1 MGKRGVRWGTA
12 PALAVVIALALGGC
26 IRADVERLAADAMRG
41 RDNGTPGSQLAR
53 DYLVERLSTLAEG
66 ANPASPQPFL
76 QPFPTGTNIVGI
88 IPGTDLA
95 DEYVI
100 VGAHYDHQTNCE
112 GSLGPDT
119 ICNGATDNATGV
131 AAALAV
137 AAHVVQ
143 TPVRRSVVIALWD
156 AEEDG
161 LVGSQYYVQH
171 PLVPLAD
178 TVAYLNFDI
187 LGANLR
193 PTLRDTTFLVG
204 AETGGSLLRDM
215 AADAAAAGP
224 THATLLSAVFGQ
236 YRSDYA
242 SFMSVQVPT
251 VFFSDSTGP
260 CYHTVDDELGVVD
273 FGKLDQQVDM
283 AVALTRD
290 VGNGDGRPTYDAT
303 APLATYDDVVAVE
316 GVVSR
321 SLPDAVTLPPSLQ
334 ADLAEARAVLLDLIA
349 DGPAAFDATDFDVL
363 FPAVLTLVDIL
374 TFGPCDGFLAAP
386 AP

>member
-1 MGKRGVRWGTA
+1 M
-12 PALAVVIALALGGC
+12 VVALALGGC
-26 IRADVERLAADAMRG
+26 IRADVERLAADAMGG
-41 RDNGTPGSQLAR
+41 RDNGTSGSQLAR
-53 DYLVERLSTLAEG
+53 DYLVDRLSTMAEG
-66 ANPASPQPFL
+66 ANPGSAQPYL
-76 QPFPTGTNIVGI
+76 QPFPSGTNIVGI

-95 DEYVI
+95 HEYVI
-100 VGAHYDHQTNCE
+100 VGAHYDHHTNCE

-204 AETGGSLLRDM
+204 AETGGALLRDV
-215 AADAAAAGP
+215 AADAAAVGP
-224 THATLLSAVFGQ
+224 AHATLLTAIFGQ

-283 AVALTRD
+283 AVALTRA
-290 VGNGDGRPTYDAT
+290 VGNGDGRPAYDTT
-303 APLATYDDVVAVE
+303 APLATFDDVVAVD

-349 DGPAAFDATDFDVL
+349 DGPAAFDAADFDVL

-374 TFGPCDGFLAAP
+374 TFGPCDGFLATP
-386 AP
+386 P

>member
-1 MGKRGVRWGTA
+1 MGKRAVRWGNV
-12 PALAVVIALALGGC
+12 PALAAVVALALGGC
-26 IRADVERLAADAMRG
+26 IRADVERLAADAMGG
-41 RDNGTPGSQLAR
+41 RNNGTPGSLLAR

-66 ANPASPQPFL
+66 ANPASAQPYL
-76 QPFPTGTNIVGI
+76 QPFSTGANIVGI

-95 DEYVI
+95 DEYVVI
-100 VGAHYDHQTNCE
+100 GAHYDHVQFCDSSSP
-112 GSLGPDT
+112 GDV

-193 PTLRDTTFLVG
+193 PTLRDTTFLIG
-204 AETGGSLLRDM
+204 AETGGPLLSEM
-215 AADAAAAGP
+215 TAEAATAGP
-224 THATLLSAVFGQ
+224 ADTTMLSAIFGQ
-236 YRSDYA
+236 FRSDYA
-242 SFMSVQVPT
+242 SFMSVQVPV
-251 VFFSDSTGP
+251 VFFSDSSGP
-260 CYHTVDDELGVVD
+260 CYHTVDDEIGVVD
-273 FGKLDQQVDM
+273 FGKLDRQVSM
-283 AVALTRD
+283 AVELARA
-290 VGNGDGRPTYDAT
+290 VGNDDVRPTYEAA
-303 APLATYDDVVAVE
+303 APLATFADVVAVE
-316 GVVSR
+316 AVVSR
-321 SLPDAVTLPPSLQ
+321 SLPDAVSLPAWQQ
-334 ADLAEARAVLLDLIA
+334 AELAEAHAVLLGLIA
-349 DGPAAFDATDFDVL
+349 DGPAAFDGNDHGVL
-363 FPAVLTLVDIL
+363 FPAVLTLVDL
-374 TFGPCDGFLAAP
+374 LSSGPCSGFLAAA